1 MGGGGGGVSGEE
13 GERDRSEHL
22 SSTHIYIGAVY
33 ICTEDAFPN
42 KRLHQLA
49 EFFAEKHRSLGYTA
63 RQLSDGIFVEH
74 AATIVC

>member
-1 MGGGGGGVSGEE
+1 MTS
-13 GERDRSEHL
+13 L
-22 SSTHIYIGAVY
+22 CATGAVY

-49 EFFAEKHRSLGYTA
+49 ESFAKRYHSLGLTA

-74 AATIVC
+74 AATIVRKGRGKRQ